1 MSQHNKLEHFPINIF
16 PVVMGLTGWTLAWQK
31 TQRVL
36 GLEWEIGEALTVLSI
51 VVFVILATLYMV
63 KLARHPDAVAAELK
77 HPIKL
82 SFFPAISIS
91 LILLG
96 TTLANIEPSSA
107 EVFWLSGVFLQ
118 FFLLLFVIN
127 SWVNHEHFE
136 TVHVNPSWFIPAV
149 GNVLVP
155 VAGIGF
161 GYVEVSWFFFSI
173 GMMFWL
179 ILLTIVFNRV
189 LFHNPLPPVLLP
201 TLAILIAP
209 PAVGF
214 VGYTTLVG
222 GLDSFGRLLY
232 GMALFF
238 TLFVA
243 TLAPRFAKLPF
254 FLSWWAYSFPLA
266 AITIASWVMFETTKV
281 SGYMYLAEVLLGL
294 LSVVLLVLIFKTIMA
309 VINNKICVP
318 E

>member
-1 MSQHNKLEHFPINIF
+1 MSQHNRLEHFPVNIF

-31 TQRVL
+31 TQSVL
-36 GLEWEIGEALTVLSI
+36 GLEWKIGEGLTVLSI
-51 VVFVILATLYMV
+51 VAFVILSSLYMI
-63 KLARHPDAVAAELK
+63 KLARHPDAVAAEIK

-96 TTLANIEPSSA
+96 TALAKIEPSSA
-107 EVFWLSGVFLQ
+107 EIFWWCGVILQ
-118 FFLLLFVIN
+118 LFLLLFVIS

-161 GYVEVSWFFFSI
+161 GHVEISWFFFSI
-173 GMMFWL
+173 GMVFWVV
-179 ILLTIVFNRV
+179 LLTIVFNRV

-209 PAVGF
+209 PGVGF
-214 VGYTTLVG
+214 VAYVTLIG
-222 GLDSFGRLLY
+222 GLDGFGRILF
-232 GMALFF
+232 GIALFF

-243 TLAPRFAKLPF
+243 TLAPRFAKVPF

-266 AITIASWVMFETTKV
+266 AITIAAWVMFEQTKV
-281 SGYMYLAEVLLGL
+281 TGYMYMAEA
-294 LSVVLLVLIFKTIMA
+294 LLVLLSGVMLLLLFKTIMA
-309 VINNKICVP
+309 AINNKICVP